1 MHIAYFFKKIYCQIT
16 SVIEYNCY
24 IDRICLHFIVFIIDC
39 DTKPCVR
46 GTCLSTLVGFICQCP
61 TGYNG
66 KRCENGTYR
75 FINQKS

>member
-1 MHIAYFFKKIYCQIT
+1 M
-16 SVIEYNCY
+16 VNMY
-24 IDRICLHFIVFIIDC
+24 ILTTIFQFIISLKFRYTCIKIQIFFTIVSIYILYFIKDC

-66 KRCENGTYR
+66 KRCENGT
-75 FINQKS
+75 